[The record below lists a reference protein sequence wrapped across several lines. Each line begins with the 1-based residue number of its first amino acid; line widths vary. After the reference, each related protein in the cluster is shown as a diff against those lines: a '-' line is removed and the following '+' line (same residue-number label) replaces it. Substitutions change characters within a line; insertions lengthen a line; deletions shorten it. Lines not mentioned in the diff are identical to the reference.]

1 MLLQTPGL
9 TIDIHIKDSDGN
21 ETLTIGDMDRLL
33 SVYDGYLDLSAGK
46 IRIAGVR
53 DDVGRWRRIVNDKL

>member
-1 MLLQTPGL
+1 MILQTPGL
-9 TIDIHIKDSDGN
+9 TIDIYIKDSNGN

-46 IRIAGVR
+46 IRIAGLREDRGFYVR
-53 DDVGRWRRIVNDKL
+53 NDGGLK